1 MHGSD
6 RIFGHG
12 DQLDGGPPDGHLGGP
27 PAPASGAP
35 QSLRES
41 AAWVFDLDNTLYSA
55 RFDLFDQIDVRMR
68 TYIAAFLGVPV
79 DDAHRLQKQYFTEFG
94 MSLSGLMRLHR
105 MDPKPFLERVHD
117 IDLSV
122 LPPCPELD
130 AALAD
135 LPGRKIIYT
144 NASTRHAERVI
155 ERLGVAHHIEAVFDI
170 VEANYQPKPE
180 PAAYDMIVKRH
191 GLDPRTT
198 VMVEDMAR
206 NLMPAALLGM
216 TTVWVRTES
225 DFGCAGR
232 DAVRIDYEVE
242 DLVAWLRQVAGGGP
256 TPTADL

>member
-1 MHGSD
+1 MPVRD
-6 RIFGHG
+6 PTEEPA
-12 DQLDGGPPDGHLGGP
+12 DGEV
-27 PAPASGAP
+27 APAFGVT
-35 QSLRES
+35 QLLRD
-41 AAWVFDLDNTLYSA
+41 ADAWVFDLDNTLYSA
-55 RFDLFDQIDVRMR
+55 EFDLFDQIDVRMR

-79 DDAHRLQKQYFTEFG
+79 DDAHRLQKQYFDQFG
-94 MSLSGLMRLHR
+94 MSLRGLMHLHR

-122 LPPCPELD
+122 LPPSPELD

-155 ERLGVAHHIEAVFDI
+155 DRLGVAHHIDAVFDI

-191 GLDPRTT
+191 GLDPRST

-225 DFGCAGR
+225 EFGRAGR
-232 DAVRIDYEVE
+232 DAVPIDHEVD
-242 DLVAWLRQVAGGGP
+242 DLVTWLRHVAAG
-256 TPTADL
+256 

>member
-1 MHGSD
+1 MSGSD
-6 RIFGHG
+6 TIE
-12 DQLDGGPPDGHLGGP
+12 DPAGGPADHEPT
-27 PAPASGAP
+27 PASGAA
-35 QSLRES
+35 QALRD
-41 AAWVFDLDNTLYSA
+41 ADAWVFDLDNTLYSA
-55 RFDLFDQIDVRMR
+55 KFDLFDQIDVRMR

-79 DDAHRLQKQYFTEFG
+79 DDAHRLQKQYFNEFG
-94 MSLSGLMRLHR
+94 MSLRGLMHLHR

-122 LPPCPELD
+122 LPPSPELD

-155 ERLGVAHHIEAVFDI
+155 ERLGVAHHIDAVFDI

-180 PAAYDMIVKRH
+180 PAAYDMIVRRH
-191 GLDPRTT
+191 GLDPRAT

-225 DFGCAGR
+225 EFGRAGR
-232 DAVRIDYEVE
+232 DAVRIDHEVE
-242 DLVAWLRQVAGGGP
+242 DLVAWLRQVADG
-256 TPTADL
+256 